1 MNNNKKIIEV
11 LELKRKFKNLTAV
24 DGISLDVARGEI
36 FGFLGPNGAGKT
48 TTIQM
53 LCTLLRP
60 TRGTARLDG
69 NDIIKNKDRVRK
81 SIGLVFQDPS
91 VDVRLTA
98 WENLEFHRLI
108 YDVPKTYAKKRIN
121 EVLEMVGLSDRVKD
135 LVETYSGGMRRRLEI
150 ARGLIHHPK
159 ILFLDEPTIGLDPQ
173 TRNHIWNYIHN
184 LKKSEEITIFMT
196 THYMDEAENCDR
208 IAIIDTGKIIALDTP
223 NNLKKKIGGDIISIT
238 TQNNAASKL
247 ILEREF
253 GFEVLEENS
262 TLIFEVKDGD
272 RFLPKLFKNT
282 SLGISSVTVRRPTL
296 DDVFLTLTGR
306 TIRVEGPSARQK
318 FRMH

>member
-91 VDVRLTA
+91 VDMKLTA

>member
-1 MNNNKKIIEV
+1 MINNKKIIEV

-91 VDVRLTA
+91 VDVKLTA

-121 EVLEMVGLSDRVKD
+121 KVLEMVGLSDRVKD